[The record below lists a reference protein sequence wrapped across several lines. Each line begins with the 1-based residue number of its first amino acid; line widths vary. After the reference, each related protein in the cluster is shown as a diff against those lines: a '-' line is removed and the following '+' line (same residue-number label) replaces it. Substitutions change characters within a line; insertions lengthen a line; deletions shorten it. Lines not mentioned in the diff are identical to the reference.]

1 MNKNMKRIMSFI
13 VSFTLICSCFH
24 IVSAEGTDRLAK
36 AKNLL
41 AALDIVDDAS
51 DAVVTRERFA
61 DIYTRAN
68 NIYQKDY
75 VGSNSF
81 SDTEDSEYAQSIDLM
96 RDLGIINGVG
106 NNCFAPSENI
116 LMRDIVK
123 LYVSA
128 LGLDAYTQ
136 KTGKDYMQAGYEV
149 DLFDGVG
156 ISDYITMDNLILMT
170 YNFLMAPVGEYNFT
184 QQVSYKINYDTTALY
199 EKFGV
204 FKTTGQ
210 IIQNDMS
217 GIWSSEAAAK
227 GNVVINTG
235 EGEFEALAGDCDIA
249 SMLGHTLDIY
259 IYDGADDYEVVCY
272 EKRANEKSV
281 VIDIKDIEF
290 DSSNN
295 SKISYTRDGKSSV
308 SYEKLADF
316 PSYIINGVYYDVGQ
330 FDIKLLST
338 YSGQLELIST
348 EHSDFD
354 IVIVS
359 AYTNYFV
366 KNVEHYDGKMTVYD
380 SGSNEALV
388 LDEDTYEQMKIF
400 YPNGAAA
407 SPFEIQAGMLLSVA
421 KSFGTERYVRA
432 YISDI
437 VHEGMISGYDYDERI
452 ITLTDGT
459 VYDMSPSC
467 GTVGVY
473 FDATAKLYIDKFG
486 DVAWIDYDKTAVY
499 SYAFMKKPFINS
511 EEDKVMIKIV
521 AESGKFTT
529 MYLAEKTK
537 IDGMPCKNPEAQLYE
552 LESVEKIDNLAAG
565 EYPFRYRLNDDGEI
579 REIDTPRV
587 RSGYEEKSSFRV
599 MASGADVICSNDK
612 ILGKQTPLSNS
623 TVVFLIPN
631 AASEEE
637 RDNSAF
643 YSIGNSSLLNTG
655 GSNTYTAFQ
664 LGDDSMYADLVIRA
678 QTIIGT
684 GLNHDNKL
692 FLVDKVQK
700 VYDEKTEEI
709 RTRISGLEA
718 GVEKEYFLHE
728 KFDATK
734 LDGIGRGDVLRF
746 SLLNNEV
753 TAMDKVFIYNDDT
766 STNTGKYHLPT
777 GGQKASSLAQIGTS
791 YYYSGYVMRRE
802 GKLIEILPFDLSASS
817 QDAGVFVPNIP
828 DWSIETRRVFQAPT
842 KISVYDPSLGTN
854 GQVYIGD
861 LEDIPT
867 YEDGGH
873 YVKVIV
879 RYRSRSAQEMVVLK
893 DEYLFR

>member
-1 MNKNMKRIMSFI
+1 MKKNTKRILSFVLSCI
-13 VSFTLICSCFH
+13 FVCSGFQS
-24 IVSAEGTDRLAK
+24 VTAEKSDRLEK

-41 AALDIVDDAS
+41 SALDIVDNDTNS
-51 DAVVTRERFA
+51 IVTREQFA
-61 DIYTRAN
+61 DIYVRAN
-68 NIYQKDY
+68 NMYQEGY
-75 VGSNSF
+75 VGKNPF
-81 SDTEDSEYAQSIDLM
+81 DDTEDSEYAESIDLM
-96 RDLGIINGVG
+96 RDFGIVSGVE

-116 LMRDIVK
+116 LMRDIAK

-136 KTGKDYMQAGYEV
+136 TTGKDYMQAGYEV

-170 YNFLMAPVGEYNFT
+170 YNFLMAPVGVHNFT
-184 QQVSYKINYDTTALY
+184 QQVSYRIDYDTTALY
-199 EKFGV
+199 EKFGI

-210 IIQNDMS
+210 VIQNDMS
-217 GIWSSEAAAK
+217 GIWSSAAAAQ
-227 GNVVINTG
+227 GTVVINTKDG
-235 EGEFEALAGDCDIA
+235 ELIALTKESDIS
-249 SMLGHTLDIY
+249 SMLGHTLDVY
-259 IYDGADDYEVVCY
+259 IYDGIDDYEVVCF

-281 VIDIKDIEF
+281 VIDIKNIDF
-290 DSSNN
+290 DATNN
-295 SKISYTRDGKSSV
+295 SKISYIRDGKSSA
-308 SYEKLADF
+308 SYEKLDDF

-338 YSGQLELIST
+338 YSGQIELVST

-366 KNVEHYDGKMTVYD
+366 KNVEHYDDKMTIYD
-380 SGSNEALV
+380 SGSNDALV
-388 LDEDTYEQMKIF
+388 LDEETYEQMEIF

-459 VYDMSPSC
+459 VYDVSPSC
-467 GTVGVY
+467 GTFSVY
-473 FDATAKLYIDKFG
+473 FDAAAKLYIDKFG
-486 DVAWIDYDKTAVY
+486 DVAWVDYDKTAVY
-499 SYAFMKKPFINS
+499 SYAFMIKPRIDYDENR
-511 EEDKVMIKIV
+511 VMIKVV

-529 MYLAEKTK
+529 MYLSEKTR
-537 IDGMPCKNPEAQLYE
+537 IDGLSYKNPEAQLYE
-552 LESVEKIDNLAAG
+552 LESVEKIDNLASG
-565 EYPFRYRLNDDGEI
+565 EYPFRYRLNDEGEI

-587 RSGYEEKSSFRV
+587 RSGYEEKDSFRV
-599 MASGADVICSNDK
+599 TASATDVICSNDK
-612 ILGKQTPLSNS
+612 ILGKQTPLSSS
-623 TVVFLIPN
+623 TVVFLIPD
-631 AASEEE
+631 ASSEAE
-637 RDNSAF
+637 REDSAF

-655 GSNTYTAFQ
+655 GANTYTAFQ
-664 LGDDSMYADLVIRA
+664 LSDDSMYADLVIRT

-692 FLVDKVQK
+692 FLVDKIQN
-700 VYDEKTEEI
+700 VYDEKSEEI

-718 GVEKEYFLHE
+718 GAEKEYFLHE
-728 KFDATK
+728 QFDKTN

-746 SLLNNEV
+746 SLLDNEI
-753 TAMDKVFIYNDDT
+753 TAIDKVFIYNEDT

-777 GGQKASSLAQIGTS
+777 GGQKASSLSQIGTS

-802 GKLIEILPFDLSASS
+802 GSLIEILPFDLSAGS

-842 KISVYDPSLGTN
+842 KISVYDPSLGSKAA
-854 GQVYIGD
+854 VYIGD

-867 YEDGGH
+867 YEDGRS

-879 RYRSRSAQEMVVLK
+879 RYRSRSAQEMIVLK
-893 DEYLFR
+893 DESLFR